1 MQAPSPARSP
11 LVAGS
16 ASLICSVPGVPVA
29 TSVAALYGGEPGA
42 KLVPL
47 PEGLVPANVQAET
60 AAAKCNALITKGKKL
75 VVVYERV
82 YKYKFVKNK
91 RSKSFT
97 RKIVKVKQKLKVPCA
112 KQCVTSLV
120 DPVLDP

>member
-1 MQAPSPARSP
+1 MDLHDRTSSSDRPGRRSIFLSTAIAGALLMLVVGLTSTTSARTPS
-11 LVAGS
+11 GS
-16 ASLICSVPGVPVA
+16 ASA
-29 TSVAALYGGEPGA
+29 TE
-42 KLVPL
+42 
-47 PEGLVPANVQAET
+47 VQAET

-97 RKIVKVKQKLKVPCA
+97 RKIVKVK
-112 KQCVTSLV
+112 
-120 DPVLDP
+120 